1 MNAVAT
7 AGWGLPWSGAGD
19 TRRFRNSLIVWLAIV
34 WILCLVIPWL
44 TVPQADHLIFKE
56 APPALA
62 HIVLPKPEIVIP
74 PPPVVKP
81 EPLPKPEMQQEKPPE
96 PKKIQ
101 PQVVEKQQP
110 IVKQP
115 TVADAREKAAV
126 SGLLQFKDSFAD
138 MRDAVDVGKL
148 NDTGAIRRG
157 SGDAATL
164 DRSLLTSSHGTRS
177 AGVNLAGLS
186 RNTGGVALAGR
197 ETTKVEAPPGTVG
210 QGGNR
215 ALVSHGS
222 VDGKGIDARERSIE
236 DIRRVF
242 DANKGAIFAIYNRAL
257 RQDPSLQGKV
267 VLELQID
274 PAGRVLDCRVV
285 SSELPD
291 AGLMEK
297 IVSRIRM
304 FDFGKKDVGTTTISY
319 PVQFLPT

>member
-1 MNAVAT
+1 M
-7 AGWGLPWSGAGD
+7 
-19 TRRFRNSLIVWLAIV
+19 
-34 WILCLVIPWL
+34 PWL
-44 TVPQADHLIFKE
+44 TVPQIAHEVFKSQ
-56 APPALA
+56 PPALA
-62 HIVLPKPEIVIP
+62 HIVVPKPEIVIP
-74 PPPVVKP
+74 PPPPVQQ
-81 EPLPKPEMQQEKPPE
+81 ESLPRPEMKEVKPPE
-96 PKKIQ
+96 PKKPQ
-101 PQVVEKQQP
+101 PVLETQP
-110 IVKQP
+110 IVTQP

-148 NDTGAIRRG
+148 NDTGSIRRG
-157 SGDAATL
+157 TGDAATL

-177 AGVNLAGLS
+177 AGVNVGSLS

-197 ETTKVEAPPGTVG
+197 ETTKVDAPPGTVG
-210 QGGNR
+210 QGGTR
-215 ALVSHGS
+215 APTPNHNKEL
-222 VDGKGIDARERSIE
+222 DPRERSIE

-274 PAGRVLDCRVV
+274 SSGRVLECRVV
-285 SSELPD
+285 SSELSD
-291 AGLMEK
+291 QGLMDK

-304 FDFGKKDVGTTTISY
+304 FDFGRKDVGTTTISY

>member
-1 MNAVAT
+1 MSAYA
-7 AGWGLPWSGAGD
+7 AAHWELPWSGSAD
-19 TRRFRNSLIVWLAIV
+19 TRQFRRGLAISLAIV
-34 WILCLVIPWL
+34 WLLGVLMPWL
-44 TVPQADHLIFKE
+44 PAPQAVHKMFE
-56 APPALA
+56 QSPPPLA

-74 PPPVVKP
+74 PPPEVKP
-81 EPLPKPEMQQEKPPE
+81 EPPPPPQLKDVKPPE
-96 PKKIQ
+96 PRKIQ
-101 PQVVEKQQP
+101 PVPEKRP
-110 IVKQP
+110 IVNAP

-138 MRDAVDVGKL
+138 MRDAVDVAKL

-164 DRSLLTSSHGTRS
+164 DRSLLTSSHATRS
-177 AGVNLAGLS
+177 AGVNVAALS
-186 RNTGGVALAGR
+186 RNVGGVALAGR
-197 ETTKVEAPPGTVG
+197 ETTKVDAPPGTVG
-210 QGGNR
+210 RGGTH
-215 ALVSHGS
+215 AVSSHGAA
-222 VDGKGIDARERSIE
+222 DGKGLDPRERSIE

-257 RQDPSLQGKV
+257 RIDPSLQGKV

-274 PAGRVLDCRVV
+274 PTGHVLDCRVV

-291 AGLMEK
+291 QGLMDK